1 MPKEKPGDDKRWS
14 LVLSQ
19 RV

>member
-1 MPKEKPGDDKRWS
+1 MPKEKPGDYKRWS